1 MNDRRGFITSSFAL
15 AAGAP
20 LAVGAASVPASG
32 SAEER
37 LGVFGNRGRW
47 ERLTLAYHHVEAGAT
62 KPFSVLHISDTHF
75 TDAYDHEAKGTR
87 DASKWRRCTFGGMQ
101 EQALADSLEWA
112 EKNVDWVV
120 HTGDIMDWQSE
131 ANHDLVRKYFAGGKI
146 FGTVGNHEFY
156 TYLPGEKKEPTEA
169 FKERSWPILKSVY
182 PDDVRFNSRVINGVN
197 FICIDDVFGTV
208 QQDQVDRF
216 REEAKK
222 GLPMILCMHVPFFDD
237 TLFMMSR
244 KYWRTAGGKFTS
256 AEVRE
261 VYGDYKRQKK
271 DPVTRDFIAYLK
283 NLDLLKGILCGHLH
297 IVARTRFSPSAD
309 QFVVGGNYLFNGAE
323 MLFT

>member
-1 MNDRRGFITSSFAL
+1 MNDRRGFIKGAFGL
-15 AAGAP
+15 AAGVP
-20 LAVGAASVPASG
+20 LAGAAAQTPVPG
-32 SAEER
+32 TAEEK
-37 LGVFGNRGRW
+37 LKVLAGRGRW
-47 ERLTLAYHHVEAGAT
+47 ERLTLAYHHVKAGAT
-62 KPFSVLHISDTHF
+62 KPFSILHISDTHF

-101 EQALADSLEWA
+101 EQAFADSLEWA
-112 EKNVDWVV
+112 KKNVDWVV
-120 HTGDIMDWQSE
+120 HTGDLMDWQSE
-131 ANHDLVRKYFAGGKI
+131 ANHDLIRKYFTGNNI
-146 FGTVGNHEFY
+146 FGAVGNHEFY

-237 TLFMMSR
+237 ELYMMNR
-244 KYWRTAGGKFTS
+244 KYWTSGSKFTS
-256 AEVRE
+256 AEVKN
-261 VYGDYKRQKK
+261 VHGDYKRQKE
-271 DPVTRDFIAYLK
+271 DPVTRDFIAWLK
-283 NLDLLKGILCGHLH
+283 KFDLLKGILCGHLH

-309 QFVVGGNYLFNGAE
+309 QYVVGGNYLFGGAE
-323 MLFT
+323 MIFT

>member
-1 MNDRRGFITSSFAL
+1 MNDRRGFIKGAFGL
-15 AAGAP
+15 AAGVP
-20 LAVGAASVPASG
+20 LAGAAAQTPVPG
-32 SAEER
+32 TAEEK
-37 LGVFGNRGRW
+37 LKVLAGRGRW
-47 ERLTLAYHHVEAGAT
+47 ERLTLAYHHVKAGAT
-62 KPFSVLHISDTHF
+62 KPFSILHISDTHF

-101 EQALADSLEWA
+101 EQAFADSLEWA
-112 EKNVDWVV
+112 KKNVDWVV
-120 HTGDIMDWQSE
+120 HTGDLMDWQSE
-131 ANHDLVRKYFAGGKI
+131 ANHDLIRKYFTGNNI
-146 FGTVGNHEFY
+146 FGAVGNHEFY

-237 TLFMMSR
+237 ELYTMSR
-244 KYWRTAGGKFTS
+244 KYWTSGRKFTT
-256 AEVRE
+256 AEIGE
-261 VYGDYKRQKK
+261 IYGDYKRQKE
-271 DPVTRDFIAYLK
+271 DPVTRDFIAWLRK
-283 NLDLLKGILCGHLH
+283 LDLLKGILCGHLH
-297 IVARTRFSPSAD
+297 IAARTRFSPSAD
-309 QFVVGGNYLFNGAE
+309 QFVVGGNYLFSGAE
-323 MLFT
+323 ILFT